1 MVTRT
6 MDGTSMHA
14 ALGPVADRPAERLR
28 FDVGDEPSPE
38 FFRAIAETSVNPFAI
53 VDDAGVFRWVG
64 WSIEELLGWRPDEL
78 VGKTIDAIIAPA
90 SLPHVVEAFLDLE
103 TVPPIACYPRGG
115 VGLPADLLCRD
126 GTTMHCNLL
135 AATPAQTG
143 LPYHLVFARRA
154 GFERALDLALEAI
167 AEHATIDEVVVH
179 LVASLEQSVPR
190 CVVAIGDGWQGDRF
204 ATVAGDG
211 VDLMISDPRSPW
223 AQALATGE
231 DVVVDTLDALSPSL
245 AAVARARG
253 MSSCWVHPVTVPGE
267 TAPAAALI
275 MWRENDGAPTRFT
288 WNAVH
293 RTGRLL
299 RLTLQ
304 WDRSHRALE
313 FAATHD
319 TLTGLAN
326 RTAFI
331 GRLAEIAKLAEG
343 EAAVLFIDLDQF
355 KPVNDQLGHLAGDRL
370 LQTVADRLAGTL
382 RPGDLVARLGGDEF
396 AVLCER
402 VAHRGDVVVVAER
415 LLTAL
420 AHPVLIDDVHEVR
433 ITASIGVT
441 ELGPSE
447 DPETILARADNAMR
461 AAKARGRARWVVVP
475 PPLA

>member
-6 MDGTSMHA
+6 MDATSMPA
-14 ALGPVADRPAERLR
+14 ALDPVAGRLT
-28 FDVGDEPSPE
+28 FDAGDEPPAAI
-38 FFRAIAETSVNPFAI
+38 FRALAETSVNPFAI
-53 VDDAGVFRWVG
+53 IDDAGVFRWVG
-64 WSIEELLGWRPDEL
+64 RSMEELLGWRPDEII
-78 VGKTIDAIIAPA
+78 GKTIDAIIAPE
-90 SLPHVVEAFLDLE
+90 SLPDVIEAFVDLA

-115 VGLPADLLCRD
+115 VGQPADLMCSD
-126 GTTMHCNLL
+126 GTTVHCNLM

-143 LPYHLVFARRA
+143 LPYHVVFARRA

-190 CVVAIGDGWQGDRF
+190 CLVAIGDGWQGDRF
-204 ATVAGDG
+204 ATIAGDG
-211 VDLMISDPRSPW
+211 VDLMTSDPRSPW

-231 DVVVDTLDALSPSL
+231 DVVVDTLDALPPSL
-245 AAVARARG
+245 AALARARG

-267 TAPAAALI
+267 SAPASALI
-275 MWRENDGAPTRFT
+275 LWRENDGAPTRFT

-304 WDRSHRALE
+304 WNRSHRALE

-343 EAAVLFIDLDQF
+343 EAAVLFMDLDQF

-370 LQTVADRLAGTL
+370 LQTVADRLAATL

-402 VAHRGDVVVVAER
+402 VTHRGDVVVVAER

-420 AHPVLIDDVHEVR
+420 SHPILVDDVHEVR

-441 ELGPSE
+441 ELGHSE
-447 DPETILARADNAMR
+447 DPEAVLARADNAMR
-461 AAKARGRARWVVVP
+461 AAKARGRARWVVFP
-475 PPLA
+475 PPPT